1 MLASGTLVPV
11 GSGFPAS
18 ALSPPRSQP
27 TTAYDERGKLLT
39 DADLTSLSA
48 GEASG
53 LMRSGHMTAQRYVLS
68 LLSRINQRDGRI
80 QAWVF
85 LDAEGAMSQ
94 AKALD
99 GLAPEQRGPLHG
111 VPVGIKDIIAVKGM
125 PTRYGSTIHDHD
137 DPAPADAAIVSILR
151 SAGAIILGKTAT
163 TEFAA
168 TSRGG
173 SCRNPRDLSRTPGG
187 SSSGSAAAV
196 ADGHVPI
203 AVGTQTG
210 GSMIRPGSFTG
221 TFALKPTWGA
231 LSTEG
236 VGRFSISCDT
246 LGFYTR
252 NMDDLSLLSE
262 IVRISPGSRNIPP
275 PLRPSS
281 CRVAFIRSPMWPKA
295 GPGTQGAW
303 EQAERLLEQAGA
315 TVVHVELPKVFNR
328 CYDWRETIVS
338 SEARVAFLPRYIQAK
353 EKLHPSIRKYVESR
367 EHPSSE
373 ALCEAYDCASQLRN
387 QWDKIAREFD
397 FVLTPSVPDEAPVGL
412 EWTGSSAFCTL
423 WTILHAPALNVPGLV
438 GESGLPVG
446 LTVTGPRSADRR
458 ILEAGRFVGK
468 LFGDLQPAL

>member
-1 MLASGTLVPV
+1 MLASETLVPV
-11 GSGFPAS
+11 SSGFPAS
-18 ALSPPRSQP
+18 PLSPPRPQP
-27 TTAYDERGKLLT
+27 TPAYDEGGKVLT
-39 DADLTSLSA
+39 DAELPSLSA

-53 LMRSGHMTAQRYVLS
+53 LMRSGHLTAQRYVLS
-68 LLSRINQRDGRI
+68 LLSHINQRDSRI

-85 LDAEGAMSQ
+85 LDAKAAMNQ

-99 GLAPEQRGPLHG
+99 DLAPEQRGPLHG
-111 VPVGIKDIIAVKGM
+111 VPVGIKDIVAVKGM
-125 PTRYGSTIHDHD
+125 PTRYGSAIHENDG
-137 DPAPADAAIVSILR
+137 PAPADAAIVSILR
-151 SAGAIILGKTAT
+151 SAGAIILGKTVT

-196 ADGHVPI
+196 ADGHVPV

-252 NMDDLSLLSE
+252 NIDDLSLLSE
-262 IVRISPGSRNIPP
+262 IVHISSGSRNIPS
-275 PLRPSS
+275 PLMPSS
-281 CRVAFIRSPMWPKA
+281 CRVALLKSPMWPKA
-295 GPGTQGAW
+295 GPGTRGAW
-303 EQAERLLEQAGA
+303 EQANTLLQQAGA
-315 TVVHVELPKVFNR
+315 TVIDIELPKVFNR
-328 CYDWRETIVS
+328 CYAWREMIVAA
-338 SEARVAFLPRYIQAK
+338 EARAAFLPRYIQAK
-353 EKLHPSIRKYVESR
+353 EQLHPSIRKYMESK
-367 EHPSSE
+367 EHTSGE
-373 ALCEAYDCASQLRN
+373 AVCEAYDCVSQLRS
-387 QWDKIAREFD
+387 QWDKIAGEFD

-423 WTILHAPALNVPGLV
+423 WTVLHVPALNVPGLE
-438 GESGLPVG
+438 GNSGLPIG

-468 LFGDLQPAL
+468 LFEDA

>member
-1 MLASGTLVPV
+1 MLASEALVPV
-11 GSGFPAS
+11 SNGFPAS

-27 TTAYDERGKLLT
+27 TLAYDERGKPLT
-39 DADLTSLSA
+39 DAELPSLSA
-48 GEASG
+48 GKASC
-53 LMRSGHMTAQRYVLS
+53 LMRSGQMTAQRYILS
-68 LLSRINQRDGRI
+68 LLSHINQRDGHI

-85 LDAEGAMSQ
+85 LDAKGAINQ
-94 AKALD
+94 AKTLD
-99 GLAPEQRGPLHG
+99 ELAPEQRGPLHG

-125 PTRYGSTIHDHD
+125 PTRYGSTIHDD
-137 DPAPADAAIVSILR
+137 DGPALADAAIVSILR
-151 SAGAIILGKTAT
+151 STGAIILGKTAT

-252 NMDDLSLLSE
+252 NMDDLSLLSQ

-281 CRVAFIRSPMWPKA
+281 CRVALIRSPMWPKA
-295 GPGTQGAW
+295 GPGTRGAW
-303 EQAERLLEQAGA
+303 EQADRVLQQAGA
-315 TVVHVELPKVFNR
+315 TVVHVELPNVFNR

-338 SEARVAFLPRYIQAK
+338 SEARAAFLPRYLQAK
-353 EKLHPSIRKYVESR
+353 EQLHSSIRKYVESK
-367 EHPSSE
+367 EYPSGE
-373 ALCEAYDCASQLRN
+373 AVCEAYDCIGQLRN
-387 QWDKIAREFD
+387 RWDKIAGEFD

-438 GESGLPVG
+438 GDSGLPIG
-446 LTVTGPRSADRR
+446 LTVTGPRSADRS
-458 ILEAGRFVGK
+458 ILEAGKFVGE
-468 LFGDLQPAL
+468 LFEDLQPAP

>member
-1 MLASGTLVPV
+1 MLASETRVPV
-11 GSGFPAS
+11 SNGFSGPP
-18 ALSPPRSQP
+18 LSPPRSQP
-27 TTAYDERGKLLT
+27 TLAYDEIGELLT
-39 DADLTSLSA
+39 DAELPSLSA

-68 LLSRINQRDGRI
+68 LLSHINQRDGRI

-85 LDAEGAMSQ
+85 LDAKAAMNQ
-94 AKALD
+94 AKTLD
-99 GLAPEQRGPLHG
+99 ALAPEQRGPLHG
-111 VPVGIKDIIAVKGM
+111 VPVGIKDTIAVKGM

-252 NMDDLSLLSE
+252 NMDDISLLSE

-275 PLRPSS
+275 SLRPSS
-281 CRVAFIRSPMWPKA
+281 CRVALIRSPMWPKA
-295 GPGTQGAW
+295 GPGTRGAW
-303 EQAERLLEQAGA
+303 KQAERLLQQAGI
-315 TVVHVELPKVFNR
+315 TVVHVELPKAFNR

-338 SEARVAFLPRYIQAK
+338 AEARASFLPQYLQAK
-353 EKLHPSIRKYVESR
+353 ERLHSSIRKYVESK
-367 EHPSSE
+367 EHPSGK
-373 ALCEAYDCASQLRN
+373 AVCEAYDCVSQLRN
-387 QWDKIAREFD
+387 QWDKIAGEFD

-438 GESGLPVG
+438 GNSGLPIG
-446 LTVTGPRSADRR
+446 LTVTGPRSSDGG
-458 ILEAGRFVGK
+458 ILEAGRFVAK
-468 LFGDLQPAL
+468 LFEDSQPAL